1 MWIDVEYWLWDTRK
15 QCWVVDMAV
24 LNWLKWLHSL
34 IISYHCISDNDT
46 QWYCRAYIIMSS
58 NWLFI
63 YLVLNV
69 NSTCYVYICQAAKHH
84 VTTVACP
91 NSKLVHRYDVY
102 SSTAISHIIIRWN
115 YFRHL
120 DDQQFFWNNIHI
132 LQELINLFLR
142 KTKKTVEI
150 KILISL
156 VFFNKNIL
164 VHYNFRF
171 IKIL

>member
-69 NSTCYVYICQAAKHH
+69 NSTCYVYICQAANHH
-84 VTTVACP
+84 FTTVACP
-91 NSKLVHRYDVY
+91 NSTCT
-102 SSTAISHIIIRWN
+102 SIRCIFFNGHLAHNHLMKN
-115 YFRHL
+115 YFHPSEN
-120 DDQQFFWNNIHI
+120 QQFWWNNIHI
-132 LQELINLFLR
+132 QELINLFLL
-142 KTKKTVEI
+142 KSKKNVQDI
-150 KILISL
+150 
-156 VFFNKNIL
+156 
-164 VHYNFRF
+164 
-171 IKIL
+171 